1 MLRIGHHLLEGKIV
15 SLPKPLAVLQ
25 RVCEPSPPTLGGDP
39 DGDGDGDVD
48 MQHVDDCDAAEDK
61 SMPAAA
67 MATTTMTMTTT
78 SYAIRTLI
86 RKKIVFA
93 RRPTPMVGLSA

>member
-25 RVCEPSPPTLGGDP
+25 RVCAPSSPTLGGDP

-48 MQHVDDCDAAEDK
+48 MQHGDGCDAAEDK
-61 SMPAAA
+61 SMPVAA
-67 MATTTMTMTTT
+67 MATTTT

-93 RRPTPMVGLSA
+93 RRPTPIVGLSAKT